1 MTNGEQGVAP
11 AGWYPN
17 GEVLRYWDGKA
28 WTEHTVPLEQQG
40 PPVDKR
46 AGKEAAKAQGA
57 AAKEAKAA
65 QAAAAKEERELK
77 AAAAKEE
84 REKKAAAARA
94 ERENKAAAAKAERE
108 AKLAALKQERAAL
121 KGAKESDPLRPDIE
135 AAMSKM
141 SYKSGS
147 KREVKRLA
155 DHLWHDEQVSLITGG
170 TYGPGT
176 GIVVLTDR
184 RLFFLKDG
192 LMSKT
197 SEDFP
202 LDKISSVQ
210 WSTGMLLGKITVFA
224 SGNKAEITNV
234 QKADG
239 KAITDAVRARLAG
252 GSSSKE
258 APPAPAPA
266 PAPPTVAAT
275 DDVYER
281 LKKLGDLRDAG
292 ILTDE
297 EFAAKKQVLLEQL

>member
-1 MTNGEQGVAP
+1 MTEGEQGVAP

-17 GEVLRYWDGKA
+17 GDVLRYWDGKA
-28 WTEHTVPLEQQG
+28 WTEHTAPLQPQ
-40 PPVDKR
+40 PPPDKR
-46 AGKEAAKAQGA
+46 AEKQSAKAQAA
-57 AAKEAKAA
+57 AAKQAKAA
-65 QAAAAKEERELK
+65 QAAAAKDARAAKASAAREEREIK
-77 AAAAKEE
+77 AAAAKG
-84 REKKAAAARA
+84 
-94 ERENKAAAAKAERE
+94 ERE
-108 AKLAALKQERAAL
+108 AKLAAQKEQRAAQL
-121 KGAKESDPLRPDIE
+121 AAIKEAKADPLRPDIE
-135 AAMSKM
+135 AALSKM
-141 SYKSGS
+141 SYKAGS

-155 DHLWHDEQVSLITGG
+155 DHLWHDEHVSLITGG

-192 LMSKT
+192 VMSKT

-252 GSSSKE
+252 GSSSKA
-258 APPAPAPA
+258 APSEPASAPA
-266 PAPPTVAAT
+266 TAAST

-281 LKKLGDLRDAG
+281 LRKLGDLRDAG